1 MEEKRISSMNRQTD
15 ESLVRAVLADEDR
28 KHANTDVAIKELISR
43 GFVVRLLATGLE
55 ITAPTGI
62 KVKPK
67 GSSSPPITP
76 TNHIHPPTLSPDVG
90 ANLQFAQTTGWI
102 GGLKSSIGL
111 KTVLGIGIVLPLIA
125 GFVIYNSV
133 TSHQRQLKLDSLA
146 EQAKNLSSKVGN
158 SADEGMTALRRVDH
172 IRTRTTKTDT
182 EEALTAVESALEIEN
197 RSLKENQE
205 LVDFVRQNE
214 ADLRE
219 TELKDMVDVAE
230 IYGDSYQT
238 YRKSL
243 GEYLSSFKLMLE
255 FERDNFSALLKSKQ
269 PEESKYQILYR
280 NYMSALEKQNNAFK
294 AHMAFMDSLGK
305 QNPKLGSLLSEILSK
320 YQTGANSQH

>member
-1 MEEKRISSMNRQTD
+1 MQDNPTIELTD
-15 ESLVRAVLADEDR
+15 ESLVKAVLADEAR
-28 KHANTDVAIKELISR
+28 QNASTDAAIKELISR
-43 GFVVRLLATGLE
+43 GFVIRLLNTGLE

-67 GSSSPPITP
+67 GSSSPTNTP
-76 TNHIHPPTLSPDVG
+76 TNHIDPPTLPLDFG
-90 ANLQFAQTTGWI
+90 ANLQFAQTTVWI

-111 KTVLGIGIVLPLIA
+111 KTVLGIGIILSLIA

-133 TSHQRQLKLDSLA
+133 TSHQRQLRLDSLA
-146 EQAKNLSSKVGN
+146 EQAKNLSSKVGK
-158 SADEGMTALRRVDH
+158 SADEAMAALRRVDK

-182 EEALTAVESALEIEN
+182 EEALTAVESAIEIQN

-214 ADLRE
+214 AELRE
-219 TELKDMVDVAE
+219 TELKDMVDIADV
-230 IYGDSYQT
+230 YGDLYQT

-255 FERDNFSALLKSKQ
+255 FERDNFSTLLKSKQ
-269 PEESKYQILYR
+269 PEESKYQILYK

-294 AHMAFMDSLGK
+294 AHMAFMESLGK

-320 YQTGANSQH
+320 YQTGANSQP